1 MLEISGTRSV
11 RKCDVGF
18 DSSRLPLRC
27 VRNLPAIVAIQ
38 SLTEIARATRV
49 EVAWV
54 AFALQNIDISETAHL
69 PLLACRAVARNNL
82 IRGKTVRLRRE
93 ATARQPSLFT
103 TLRAKAGGEGS

>member
-18 DSSRLPLRC
+18 DSPGLPLLC

-38 SLTEIARATRV
+38 SLTEIACATRI

-54 AFALQNIDISETAHL
+54 ALQNVDISETAHL
-69 PLLACRAVARNNL
+69 LLLACRAVARNNL
-82 IRGKTVRLRRE
+82 TGGKTVRLRRE
-93 ATARQPSLFT
+93 PTARQPSLFT
-103 TLRAKAGGEGS
+103 RLRAKAGGEGS

>member
-18 DSSRLPLRC
+18 DSPRLPLRC

-38 SLTEIARATRV
+38 SLTEIACATRI

-54 AFALQNIDISETAHL
+54 ALALQNVDISETAHL
-69 PLLACRAVARNNL
+69 LLLACRAVARNNL
-82 IRGKTVRLRRE
+82 TGGKTVRLRRE

-103 TLRAKAGGEGS
+103 RLRAKAGGEGS

>member
-1 MLEISGTRSV
+1 
-11 RKCDVGF
+11 
-18 DSSRLPLRC
+18 
-27 VRNLPAIVAIQ
+27 
-38 SLTEIARATRV
+38 
-49 EVAWV
+49 VAWV